1 MYSEKGLGTTFRI
14 YLPLLDQPL
23 QREQPELSY
32 KTIPKGDETIL
43 LVDDDAD
50 VRKITE
56 LHLND
61 LGYRVLVADN
71 GKAALSTFKDNR
83 EAIQLLI
90 TDVIMPK
97 MNGIELYEEIHK
109 LNVYIPAIFMSGYA
123 AEIIEEKTLPI
134 GNVTFLS
141 KPIKTEI
148 LLSSVRK
155 MLDSGKSN

>member
-1 MYSEKGLGTTFRI
+1 MF
-14 YLPLLDQPL
+14 
-23 QREQPELSY
+23 
-32 KTIPKGDETIL
+32 
-43 LVDDDAD
+43 AD